1 MRCGP
6 SPRIPHLTPTLSASR
21 RNFVP
26 AGGRR
31 SEASP
36 RAPGGG
42 EGAGRRLAWLLACA
56 VLAVLAAGSARSE
69 VPELTIGV
77 QFGIGYLPIYVA
89 KHAALFDKQMVGNGL
104 KPIPVAIVHVAG
116 APQISDG
123 LISQTMQI
131 GSGGI
136 TAMMVSWDKTKAIK
150 GQAMK
155 GIVALSSLPYELLTV
170 NPRLTSLADFGE
182 QNKIGLPAIKVS
194 IPAILLQMAAER
206 SFGPGNFNKLD
217 PLTVSL
223 AQPDGA
229 TALLSG
235 GGTVD
240 SYIFAPPFNYQ
251 LREHPNIRRIWS
263 SAQLTGGDITSLA
276 AWTTAQFRDE
286 NPKTYRAVVA
296 AIHEA
301 IGVIASDHRRAAQI
315 FIKEENSKLPV
326 EAVAGMLGEPDLTFD
341 TAPHHSL
348 DLAKFIA
355 RTGLIKSTPADW
367 RDYFFPEIDGENGS

>member
-1 MRCGP
+1 M
-6 SPRIPHLTPTLSASR
+6 
-21 RNFVP
+21 
-26 AGGRR
+26 
-31 SEASP
+31 
-36 RAPGGG
+36 
-42 EGAGRRLAWLLACA
+42 ACA
-56 VLAVLAAGSARSE
+56 VLAVIATGTARAE
-69 VPELTIGV
+69 VAELTIGV

-89 KHAALFDKQMVGNGL
+89 MDAGLFDKEMQANGL
-104 KPIPVAIVHVAG
+104 KPIPINIVHVAG

-194 IPAILLQMAAER
+194 IPAILLQMAVER
-206 SFGPGNFNKLD
+206 GFGSGNFNKLD

-251 LREHPNIRRIWS
+251 LREHTGIRRIWS
-263 SAQLTGGDITSLA
+263 SAQLTDGDITSLA
-276 AWTTAQFRDE
+276 AWTTARFRDD
-286 NPKTYRAVVA
+286 NPRTYRAVVA
-296 AIHEA
+296 ALHEA
-301 IGVIASDHRRAAQI
+301 MAVIQSDHRRAAEI
-315 FIKEENSKLPV
+315 FLKEENSKLPV
-326 EAVAGMLGEPDLTFD
+326 EFVSGILAEPDLAFD

-355 RTGLIKSTPADW
+355 RTGLIKSSPADW
-367 RDYFFPEIDGENGS
+367 KDYFFPEIEGEKGS